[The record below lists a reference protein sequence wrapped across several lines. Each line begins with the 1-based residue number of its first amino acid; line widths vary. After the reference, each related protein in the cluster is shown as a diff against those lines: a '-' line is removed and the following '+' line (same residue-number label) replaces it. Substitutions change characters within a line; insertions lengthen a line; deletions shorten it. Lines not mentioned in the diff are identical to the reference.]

1 MNVDQFIAELFAEA
15 KKAGFT
21 DYEAYYSGGSSFQCM
36 VFEGEVSDYS
46 VNSTAGLSF
55 RGLLSGKM
63 GYAYT
68 EALDSDA
75 VRMLVHNARENAGII
90 ENEDKQFIFEGS
102 PEYQKVDVFNPALE
116 EVSAKDKIDMALS
129 LERKAKNA
137 DPRIETV
144 GYCLVQSGEGESVI
158 RNSKGLNLS
167 HRDNVLIAFVEPVA
181 KKGDKMVDGTA
192 YRITRDF
199 SEINVDD
206 IVAEAVNKAVSMLDA
221 RSMPSG
227 NYKVVFEN
235 DAAGDMMA
243 TFSGIFSAE
252 STQKD
257 LSLLKGRVGQK
268 IASSAVTLIDD
279 PLMPGGFASSPF
291 DSEGVATYSKNVIDG
306 GTLTTLLHNLKTAEK
321 DGVKSTGNASKS
333 SFKSPVGISPSNF
346 YLKPGDKD
354 IDQLLASVG
363 EGLFVTEVQGLHSG
377 ANPVSGDFSL
387 SAKGYRISG
396 GKKAEP
402 VEQVTIAGN
411 FYEMLNDIEQV
422 GNDLKFGLP
431 GSSSIGSPSILV
443 KQLAVAGE

>member
-68 EALDSDA
+68 EVLDSDA

>member
-1 MNVDQFIAELFAEA
+1 
-15 KKAGFT
+15 
-21 DYEAYYSGGSSFQCM
+21 
-36 VFEGEVSDYS
+36 
-46 VNSTAGLSF
+46 
-55 RGLLSGKM
+55 
-63 GYAYT
+63 
-68 EALDSDA
+68 
-75 VRMLVHNARENAGII
+75 
-90 ENEDKQFIFEGS
+90 
-102 PEYQKVDVFNPALE
+102 
-116 EVSAKDKIDMALS
+116 
-129 LERKAKNA
+129 
-137 DPRIETV
+137 
-144 GYCLVQSGEGESVI
+144 
-158 RNSKGLNLS
+158 
-167 HRDNVLIAFVEPVA
+167 
-181 KKGDKMVDGTA
+181 
-192 YRITRDF
+192 
-199 SEINVDD
+199 
-206 IVAEAVNKAVSMLDA
+206 
-221 RSMPSG
+221 
-227 NYKVVFEN
+227 
-235 DAAGDMMA
+235 
-243 TFSGIFSAE
+243 
-252 STQKD
+252 
-257 LSLLKGRVGQK
+257 
-268 IASSAVTLIDD
+268 
-279 PLMPGGFASSPF
+279 MPGGFASSPF